1 VVCHDQLL
9 VDCGPH
15 DDYSI
20 QLKPARQAQ
29 VSLLGCCNLIVN
41 EVFISSEDRSFE
53 CIRVLRVMPFPLSC
67 MALFDLLSPLV
78 NSLTKTYVSVIWS
91 SCDALCVGSMT
102 STRSALGLVGGVIVG
117 RLSDHYGRRSA
128 LVLGLLAGI
137 MSTII
142 FGLVD
147 SLQGLWLSM
156 LPSALL
162 SHQFLVLKALSS
174 DWAQAVGFT
183 AAQRGA
189 VMGQLGT
196 AVNERVLNRPYCQ

>member
-1 VVCHDQLL
+1 
-9 VDCGPH
+9 
-15 DDYSI
+15 
-20 QLKPARQAQ
+20 
-29 VSLLGCCNLIVN
+29 
-41 EVFISSEDRSFE
+41 
-53 CIRVLRVMPFPLSC
+53 M
-67 MALFDLLSPLV
+67 
-78 NSLTKTYVSVIWS
+78 
-91 SCDALCVGSMT
+91 
-102 STRSALGLVGGVIVG
+102 G

-137 MSTII
+137 LSTII

-196 AVNERVLNRPYCQ
+196 AVIGILYVFSLLKICSCQALKRQVQCHALPR